1 MKENKTLI
9 LTIKFI
15 VGFVVG
21 AAGVSLYFLLK

>member
-15 VGFVVG
+15 VGLAIG